1 MPCSSFIWMAAQLV
15 VPEAWGAGAAMAE
28 AKRQRRVKVFILAY
42 VRSANGRFKIRYMCT
57 LMYVVN

>member
-1 MPCSSFIWMAAQLV
+1 MPCSSFVWMAAQLV

-42 VRSANGRFKIRYMCT
+42 V
-57 LMYVVN
+57 